1 MQKCA
6 GKSEAMQ
13 IKHRCNAACSGAKRR
28 FLSYDAG
35 SSGAIDIMEKDMKDN
50 KQKTALLNSMLSF
63 TDMLRREF
71 ARMRI
76 ERQLSSL
83 SDRML
88 VDIGLNRDQILGAA
102 RQAVGMDTNTPP
114 LGNKFRAL
122 MADLFRPLVGW
133 VRRRRLYSELAALD
147 DRLLADIGLSR
158 YELQEIVKNMDSVAA
173 RTLGTYPQAMRG
185 YDMMSLAVWGRAR
198 IRTDHS
204 AAISPANSSGKW
216 EKDRHAA

>member
-1 MQKCA
+1 
-6 GKSEAMQ
+6 
-13 IKHRCNAACSGAKRR
+13 
-28 FLSYDAG
+28 
-35 SSGAIDIMEKDMKDN
+35 MKDN